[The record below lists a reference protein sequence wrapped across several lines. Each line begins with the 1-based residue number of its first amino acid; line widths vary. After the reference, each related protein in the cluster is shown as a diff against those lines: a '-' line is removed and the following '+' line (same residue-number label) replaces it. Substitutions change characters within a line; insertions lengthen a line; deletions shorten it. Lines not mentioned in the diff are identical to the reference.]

1 MREIYGDLLEMQPG
15 LIFDYNNEKLM
26 QRKGAKL
33 NDNFNNKMEAEE
45 PGANYFIEFNNEREI
60 QISGLRVEFNNTK
73 VVLSPVT
80 EIETKNRN
88 INKIILVML
97 I

>member
-1 MREIYGDLLEMQPG
+1 MREIYGDLSEMLPG

-26 QRKGAKL
+26 QRKVDKL
-33 NDNFNNKMEAEE
+33 KDNFNNMMEAEE
-45 PGANYFIEFNNEREI
+45 PGANCFIEFNNEREI

-73 VVLSPVT
+73 VVLTPVT
-80 EIETKNRN
+80 EIETK
-88 INKIILVML
+88 KYEYKLIILVML

>member
-26 QRKGAKL
+26 QRKVDKL
-33 NDNFNNKMEAEE
+33 KDNFNNMMEAEE

>member
-26 QRKGAKL
+26 QRKVDKL
-33 NDNFNNKMEAEE
+33 KDNFNNMMEAEE
-45 PGANYFIEFNNEREI
+45 PCANYFIEFNNEREI
-60 QISGLRVEFNNTK
+60 QISGLRFEFNNTK
-73 VVLSPVT
+73 VVLTPVT